1 MSIINSPN
9 YIINKHRKEAHESM
23 IKENRKLEQEAL
35 EKIRNDLGRA
45 SLLNLNPDGLMSHR
59 AAAWNF
65 DYLKTCAADKDFGD
79 DLIFLMMVRNR
90 EREDLEK
97 AAEAVVDIFQKE
109 RFTVSEALLF
119 MKHIEG
125 IVMASPVNF

>member
-9 YIINKHRKEAHESM
+9 YIINQHRKEAHERM
-23 IKENRKLEQEAL
+23 VKENSKIEQEAL

-45 SLLNLNPDGLMSHR
+45 NLSNLNPDGLISNR
-59 AAAWNF
+59 AVPWNF
-65 DYLKTCAADKDFGD
+65 DHLKTCAADKDFGD

-90 EREDLEK
+90 ERGDLEK

-119 MKHIEG
+119 LKHIEG
-125 IVMASPVNF
+125 LVMASPVNY